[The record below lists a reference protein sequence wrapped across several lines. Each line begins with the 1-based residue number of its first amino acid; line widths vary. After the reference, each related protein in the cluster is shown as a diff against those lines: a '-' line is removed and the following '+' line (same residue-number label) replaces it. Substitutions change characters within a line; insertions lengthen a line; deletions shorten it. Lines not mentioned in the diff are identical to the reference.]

1 MRAIVYN
8 NGTTF
13 KACGI
18 MNVNS
23 DAVNIL
29 TAIRAVV
36 ISHSA
41 QSFSLC
47 RKGAVAGCVCLPN
60 KNTLCLS
67 TVTEYKEQLCVV
79 MSSSL
84 HEETVS
90 HTGVS
95 DFFFSS
101 LLRSCLPTLSSFL
114 LRRNCVNFTLASW
127 IFASSLY

>member
-1 MRAIVYN
+1 
-8 NGTTF
+8 
-13 KACGI
+13 

-90 HTGVS
+90 HTGVP
-95 DFFFSS
+95 DFFFLTAPELFAHPFILFIEAELCELHFGFLDLCLIP
-101 LLRSCLPTLSSFL
+101 LLM
-114 LRRNCVNFTLASW
+114 
-127 IFASSLY
+127 